1 MSDIPDDIE
10 AYYETHYH
18 YLDNDKQIDEMMTS
32 LRVSD

>member
-18 YLDNDKQIDEMMTS
+18 YLDNDKQLYTHHS
-32 LRVSD
+32 A